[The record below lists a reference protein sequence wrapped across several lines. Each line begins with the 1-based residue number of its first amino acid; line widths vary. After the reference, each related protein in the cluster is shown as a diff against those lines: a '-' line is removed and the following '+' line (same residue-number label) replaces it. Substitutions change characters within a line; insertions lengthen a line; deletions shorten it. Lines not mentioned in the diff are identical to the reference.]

1 MRLPNSLCRFWSRL
15 LLNVTKYRRTK
26 QVKRLRS
33 SSSRSRSIISFA
45 VLALLPV
52 GTYEMSIDSYID
64 DDDILLCPHET
75 SSREP
80 IVTQAELHQK
90 MMDTWLTL
98 KTFFFAFGLM
108 ATSTVLVVAIYFL
121 VRAIKSNT

>member
-1 MRLPNSLCRFWSRL
+1 
-15 LLNVTKYRRTK
+15 
-26 QVKRLRS
+26 
-33 SSSRSRSIISFA
+33 
-45 VLALLPV
+45 
-52 GTYEMSIDSYID
+52 MSIDSYID
-64 DDDILLCPHET
+64 DDDILLCPRET

-98 KTFFFAFGLM
+98 KTFFFSLGLM

-121 VRAIKSNT
+121 VRATKSNT